1 MSQAKSVLI
10 WLIVL
15 IISMSLGLLWDIGN
29 LQEQLSQSILF
40 QVRIPKVLEAALA
53 GAGLT
58 LAGLIFQ
65 TLLNNPLADSFTLG
79 LASGATFGSGVAV
92 ALGLSFLLIPVSSI
106 LFSLI
111 TLALVLLMTR
121 LMSRGH
127 PIRTL
132 ILSGIMIG
140 ALFNAFLYV
149 IIVLNQRKMNSI
161 VNYMFGG
168 FSAAEYTKMSYIA
181 SALVIGLMI
190 LFIMLPQL
198 KLLQLDERQA
208 VSLGLRYQTV
218 TYVAL
223 IIASVITAI
232 IVAYVGIIGFIG
244 MVIPQLVRRIY
255 RTSQL
260 GTQMILNCLIGASV
274 MVLADWLGTTVIY
287 PIQIP
292 ASIVLA
298 LFSIPVLFFLLISE
312 HKYNDSHV

>member
-15 IISMSLGLLWDIGN
+15 IVSMSLGLLWDIGN
-29 LQEQLSQSILF
+29 LHEQLSQSILF

-168 FSAAEYTKMSYIA
+168 FSAAEYAKMSYIA

-198 KLLQLDERQA
+198 KLLRLDERQA
-208 VSLGLRYQTV
+208 LSLGLRYQTV

-223 IIASVITAI
+223 IASVITAI

>member
-168 FSAAEYTKMSYIA
+168 FSDAEYTKMSYIA
-181 SALVIGLMI
+181 CALVIGLLV

-312 HKYNDSHV
+312 HKYTDSHV